1 MHTMHGRDARH
12 RLTGR
17 LVSPYMLTIGN
28 IESRNIMTRG
38 IFSGRLLGLLDIFG
52 SAIHAST
59 AVDNRRAPHPR
70 DLKRL
75 GIDPNQF
82 RDINRY

>member
-1 MHTMHGRDARH
+1 
-12 RLTGR
+12 
-17 LVSPYMLTIGN
+17 
-28 IESRNIMTRG
+28 MTRG

-52 SAIHAST
+52 SAIHAAT
-59 AVDNRRAPHPR
+59 AVDNRRAPHSH